1 MHCKTYCAAM
11 QKQCRFFVGFRKVS
25 DEVAIISSCF
35 LTHDCRTTLNIEHD
49 ISIGIK
55 HNYRPR
61 GNKLKYIV
69 PNSTFLSAFQ
79 KKPDLT
85 SNNNGT
91 TAMQIRQSVEHEEFC
106 IPISAS
112 QSFSFLSSK
121 NEDNWLLHTKEFTL
135 LPDLFLKMK
144 VADPEG
150 LYILNFLSVSYPIP
164 GVATDNLK
172 EEQMFDFSM
181 IIPSACKHFY
191 QHGMEI
197 AVLDGRIYTLNTR
210 VLY

>member
-1 MHCKTYCAAM
+1 MWKNTN
-11 QKQCRFFVGFRKVS
+11 VTPL
-25 DEVAIISSCF
+25 D
-35 LTHDCRTTLNIEHD
+35 
-49 ISIGIK
+49 
-55 HNYRPR
+55 
-61 GNKLKYIV
+61 
-69 PNSTFLSAFQ
+69 
-79 KKPDLT
+79 
-85 SNNNGT
+85 
-91 TAMQIRQSVEHEEFC
+91 IRQV
-106 IPISAS
+106 PV
-112 QSFSFLSSK
+112 

-197 AVLDGRIYTLNTR
+197 AVVDGAHLYTKYEGVILTICTKDGEDHIVKIGFAVVPRGNKYYWQEFINAVFHLIR
-210 VLY
+210 RHRMIMSD